1 MSDADLAAFGALWKL
16 RIFEELVRDLRVAGD
31 AVGSI
36 HLGIGQEAIPVGTV
50 LSVASNDALFSTYRG
65 HGWALALGVPAEMI
79 FAEILGRATGI
90 NGGRGGSAYFSAPKY
105 RFFGE
110 NSIVGASAPIAT
122 GAALAGRYDGT
133 NRVAFVVFGD
143 GAMNQGSVHEAM
155 NFAAGMVLPV
165 VFLCENNYWSEM
177 TAITDVVAQDELYRR
192 AAGYG
197 MPGERVD
204 GNDVGAVARAVAA
217 AAERARGGEGPSLI
231 ELMTARL
238 VGHYIGDAE
247 QYRRPGELDVA
258 RENDP
263 IVQLRR
269 NLLSGGQ
276 LASDLDEIERQVRD
290 DLDRAMAAALA
301 APVADP
307 MTASSH
313 VYA

>member
-1 MSDADLAAFGALWKL
+1 VGEAALSVLGELWKL
-16 RIFEELVRDLRVAGD
+16 RIFEERVRDLRVAGD

-36 HLGIGQEAIPVGTV
+36 HLGIGQEAIPVGAV
-50 LSVASNDALFSTYRG
+50 RSVGADDALFSTYRG
-65 HGWALALGVPAEMI
+65 HGWALALGAPAEAI
-79 FAEILGRATGI
+79 FAEILGRETGI
-90 NGGRGGSAYFSAPKY
+90 NGGRGGSAYFSAPEY

-122 GAALAGRYDGT
+122 GAALAGRFDGT

-155 NFAAGMVLPV
+155 NFAAGMALPV

-177 TAITDVVAQDELYRR
+177 TAISDVVAVDELFRR

-197 MPGERVD
+197 IPGERID
-204 GNDVGAVARAVAA
+204 GNDVEVVAA
-217 AAERARGGEGPSLI
+217 SVAQAVERARAGGGPSFI
-231 ELMTARL
+231 EAMTARL

-247 QYRRPGELDVA
+247 QYRRPGELDAA
-258 RENDP
+258 RERDP
-263 IVQLRR
+263 IVLLRAR
-269 NLLSGGQ
+269 LLGEGHSEFQ
-276 LASDLDEIERQVRD
+276 LDEVERSVRE
-290 DLDRAMAAALA
+290 DLEKAVAAALA

-307 MTASSH
+307 TTASSH